1 MAEIARFEAQAPR
14 RGSLEVSTDTGM
26 AQMLARVADM
36 SGQLAD
42 RLGQAADRAAKREG
56 AAAGAA
62 AAMTVQMPGVD
73 FAFDGKTPATTARIP
88 GGKLSPD
95 ADSAIAQAAQQYG
108 VPAAYL
114 QRVAMIESSGRADAV
129 SSTGAKGPFQFVS
142 GTARRYGLKNPF
154 DWTQSAQAAAR
165 LTSDNATYLRKALGR
180 EPTAGELY
188 LAHQQGAGG
197 AAKLLA
203 DPKQL
208 ASTAVGARAVQVNG
222 GSAAMQ
228 AGEFAGMW
236 TRKFSDLDSA
246 APDPTTTAATSA
258 APAGKPKGL
267 IEAGNIDLAKR
278 PVVKNADGSISTVRS
293 MSFQNN
299 KGQEVLI
306 PTVADDGSRILSD
319 QEAKEQYGRTGKHL
333 GKFDNADDATTYAES
348 LHESQAKFYGGGDGD
363 TSSTPAGGISVTL
376 TGGAGAVPQ
385 MKAGTIRGDAY
396 NNAALDIHLNRLD
409 TAMREQ
415 MDAISLQHDGDPGGM
430 SQALD
435 ALRAGYVK
443 DLPPEGAAL
452 IDQSFARQKLSLQR
466 QAIDKFNSNLESAN
480 LAAFEENIQ
489 ARTTSAFRLASKA
502 GLDKT
507 ADAAIAGEL
516 GALTTSIDA
525 SPLTPL
531 QKSRLKADAVS
542 GVMSARVLGGFE
554 AQKDPA
560 ARAAYAQKFQQDWQ
574 NGEGLSAQLD
584 TKTYDSIN
592 GEMIRRT
599 QADEV
604 AAHKRTTALETVI
617 KSRLDYLKKGFPISD
632 GDRQFLKN
640 EVAKT
645 GDEQLTANLDF
656 MDGLAD
662 WQKAHVASKPEI
674 IDAQI
679 SALQAK
685 IQKEGA
691 SEAALTTLDV
701 MEGLRDEMKKGLA
714 DDPLA
719 WAGRAGVA
727 TVEPLDFS
735 DGSKLAASLTER
747 VADAGAVA
755 KHYGIQPKYFTAA
768 ETDGLKK
775 MLKQTPLALPSIVS
789 SLSAGLGSATPQALS
804 EISKDAP
811 LLAHVAGLTN
821 ATGSQRVAVEV
832 AEALDRRNQD
842 GYKSTLPSAGK
853 LQSAAAGEL
862 GAALIVLPGTMN
874 GALETAGALFEA
886 RALARGVDMEQ
897 FDTEGSPARQLYLD
911 AVDEVL
917 GATRRDGVKYG
928 GVTEVNGLE
937 TIAPPDLAA
946 NSLQD
951 MVANIS
957 ADDLLFQ
964 KAIGS
969 ANGIPIRPQDL
980 RGGHLVMTGQ
990 GKYRIALG
998 DVAGGDPRYVP
1009 SATGGYFELDLGMLK
1024 RTQSTRN
1031 VAIAP
1036 LFPDSGVPNFGA
1048 NQ

>member
-14 RGSLEVSTDTGM
+14 RGNLEVSTDTGM
-26 AQMLARVADM
+26 ASMLARVADV

-56 AAAGAA
+56 AEAGAA
-62 AAMTVQMPGVD
+62 AAMQVQMPGVD
-73 FAFDGKTPATTARIP
+73 FAFDGKAPATTAMKP
-88 GGKLSPD
+88 GGKLSPE
-95 ADSAIAQAAQQYG
+95 ADSAISQAAQQYG

-114 QRVAMIESSGRADAV
+114 QRVAMIESSGRANAV

-142 GTARRYGLKNPF
+142 GTARRYGLTNPF

-165 LTSDNATYLRKALGR
+165 LTADNAAYLRKTLGR
-180 EPTAGELY
+180 APTAGELY

-208 ASTAVGARAVQVNG
+208 ASVAVGARAVQVNG

-236 TRKFSDLDSA
+236 TRKFADLDSP

-267 IEAGNIDLAKR
+267 IEAGNIELAKR
-278 PVVKNADGSISTVRS
+278 PVVKNQDGSISTVRS
-293 MSFQNN
+293 ISFEEDG
-299 KGQEVLI
+299 KEILI
-306 PTVADDGSRILSD
+306 PTVSPEGKILD
-319 QEAKEQYGRTGKHL
+319 NKAAIDLYRKTGNHL

-348 LHESQAKFYGGGDGD
+348 LHESQAKFYGGDGA

-376 TGGAGAVPQ
+376 TGAAGAVPQ
-385 MKAGTIRGDAY
+385 MRAGTIRGDAY

-409 TAMREQ
+409 TSMREQ
-415 MDAISLQHDGDPGGM
+415 MDAISLQHDGDPAGLSG
-430 SQALD
+430 ALD

-443 DLPPEGAAL
+443 DLPPAAAAL
-452 IDQSFARQKLSLQR
+452 VDQSFARQKLALTH
-466 QAIDKFNSNLESAN
+466 AAVNKFNSNLESAN

-489 ARTTSAFRLASKA
+489 ARTSAAYRLASKA
-502 GLDKT
+502 GLGPD
-507 ADAAIAGEL
+507 ADAAISGEL
-516 GALTTSIDA
+516 GALTASIDA

-531 QKSRLKADAVS
+531 QKSRLKQDAVS

-554 AQKDPA
+554 NQKDPA
-560 ARAAYAQKFQQDWQ
+560 ARAAYAKKFQEDWQ
-574 NGEGLSAQLD
+574 SGEGMSAQLD
-584 TKTYDSIN
+584 AKTYDSIN
-592 GEMIRRT
+592 GEMIRGV

-604 AAHKRTTALETVI
+604 AANKRTSALNTVI
-617 KSRLDYLKKGFPISD
+617 RSRLDYLKKGWPISE

-645 GDEQLTANLDF
+645 GDAELTANLDF

-662 WQKAHVASKPEI
+662 WQKAHVAAKPEV

-679 SALQAK
+679 AAMQQK

-719 WAGRAGVA
+719 WANRAGVA
-727 TVEPLDFS
+727 VVEPLDFS
-735 DGSKLAASLTER
+735 DSGKLAASLTER
-747 VADAGAVA
+747 VADASAIA
-755 KHYGIQPKYFTAA
+755 KHYGIAPKYFTAA

-775 MLKQTPLALPSIVS
+775 MLKATPLALPSIVS
-789 SLSAGLGSATPQALS
+789 SLSAGFGSATPQALA

-832 AEALDRRNQD
+832 AEVLDRRNQD
-842 GYKSTLPSAGK
+842 GYKSTLPPAGK
-853 LQSAAAGEL
+853 LQSAASSAL
-862 GAALIVLPGTMN
+862 GASLIVLPGTMA
-874 GALETAGALFEA
+874 GTMETATALFEA

-897 FDTEGSPARQLYLD
+897 FDTEGSPARTLFTD
-911 AVDEVL
+911 ALDEVL

-937 TIAPPDLAA
+937 TVAPPDVAA
-946 NSLQD
+946 DSLQE

-980 RGGHLVMTGQ
+980 QGGQLVMTGQ

-1009 SATGGYFELDLGMLK
+1009 SAAGGYFELDLGMLK
-1024 RTQSTRN
+1024 RTQMTRGREPAGPGWTGRR
-1031 VAIAP
+1031 VR
-1036 LFPDSGVPNFGA
+1036 
-1048 NQ
+1048 